1 MNRRKFLKTTT
12 ATAATAAPA
21 GMLGTTAI
29 MGIDTSSV
37 LELDKG
43 PYCVEIYAP
52 FKLRDRSLPIF
63 DNMKHAQNFA
73 VARMNLMRS
82 GIDRSVESVKVDS
95 GKILVTKSNG
105 DVVQVCTWGTG
116 WSQIKSYV

>member
-1 MNRRKFLKTTT
+1 MNRRKFLKTTATT
-12 ATAATAAPA
+12 A
-21 GMLGTTAI
+21 GILGTTAI
-29 MGIDTSSV
+29 MGSDTSIV
-37 LELDKG
+37 NELDKG
-43 PYCVEIYAP
+43 PYCVEIYSP
-52 FKLRDRSLPIF
+52 FNLRDRSLPMF
-63 DNMKHAQNFA
+63 DNVKHAQNFA